1 MHLTKRER
9 QLLQHRMTATQRVS
23 LAHRMGR
30 VVHIPADDIDQRGKG
45 LFKGK
50 CNRTACV
57 ARGEGIVWWN
67 RSTRAYY
74 CAHCKDAIDAWVDK
88 DYGPCFEKYPHVA
101 DGVPQ
106 VDPEN

>member
-23 LAHRMGR
+23 IAHRYR
-30 VVHIPADDIDQRGKG
+30 RFSRSPANNADQRGKG

-50 CNRTACV
+50 CNRTACD

-74 CAHCKDAIDAWVDK
+74 CAHCKDAINAWLDT
-88 DYGPCFEKYPHVA
+88 DYGPCFEKHPHVA

-106 VDPEN
+106 ADPEN

>member
-23 LAHRMGR
+23 LKHRYCR
-30 VVHIPADDIDQRGKG
+30 FPRNPADDIDQRGKG

-50 CNRTACV
+50 CNRTACDS
-57 ARGEGIVWWN
+57 RGEGIVWWN

-74 CAHCKDAIDAWVDK
+74 CACCKDAIDAWVDK

-106 VDPEN
+106 GDHEN

>member
-1 MHLTKRER
+1 MD
-9 QLLQHRMTATQRVS
+9 QH
-23 LAHRMGR
+23 
-30 VVHIPADDIDQRGKG
+30 GKG

-50 CNRTACV
+50 CNRSACD

-74 CAHCKDAIDAWVDK
+74 CEWCKRAIDAWVDR

-106 VDPEN
+106 ADPEN